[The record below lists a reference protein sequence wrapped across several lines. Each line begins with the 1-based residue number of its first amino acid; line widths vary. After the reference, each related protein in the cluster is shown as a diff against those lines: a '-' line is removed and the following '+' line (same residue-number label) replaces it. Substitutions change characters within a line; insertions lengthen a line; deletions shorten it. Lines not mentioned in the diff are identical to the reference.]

1 MKSKLF
7 DHQEKGLEML
17 RDALRRG
24 RKRVMLQAPTGSG
37 KTVLAAGAID
47 AALAKGKTVCF
58 TVPALELIDQT
69 VMRLAENGIDRVGV
83 IQAQHPKTNPLMP
96 VQVASVQTLLNRERP
111 EVDFWVIDEA
121 HIWFQAYYEKLFAE
135 IRQPIIGLSATPW
148 TRGLGKWYEELV
160 VPATMRELQEAINP
174 ATGVPFLVKETVLAP
189 THVDLGDVKTV
200 GGDYHQGQLGE
211 KMNKPD
217 LVGDLVKTWIA
228 HGQGRSTLMFGVDRA
243 HAKATQE
250 QFKAAGIN
258 ASYVDGFSNR
268 DSRRA
273 VRETFERGDVKVVC
287 SVGCLTTGVDW
298 DVRAII
304 LARPTKSEILFVQMI
319 GRGMRPAEAKEDV
332 LILDHTDTYQR
343 LGFAADVHH
352 GELHDGARTRLMPQ
366 QKMRLPIQCQG
377 KMPDGEPCLRIKPA
391 GEHMCSRCGF
401 APERQNRIIFA
412 DGELGALN
420 TGRAAGLDE
429 RMVWYAQ
436 LLGIVRDKKYHPG
449 WAAHKFKAK
458 FGDWPPTHWRH
469 SVKPRPASGEVWG
482 YIRHL
487 DIKRRHGQRKA
498 SAGW

>member
-1 MKSKLF
+1 
-7 DHQEKGLEML
+7 
-17 RDALRRG
+17 
-24 RKRVMLQAPTGSG
+24 MLQAPTGSG

-69 VMRLAENGIDRVGV
+69 VMRLAENGIDQVGV
-83 IQAQHPKTNPLMP
+83 IQAQHPMTNPTKP
-96 VQVASVQTLLNRERP
+96 VQVASVQTLLNRDRP

-121 HIWFQAYYEKLFAE
+121 HIFFESYYPKLFAE

-200 GGDYHQGQLGE
+200 AGDYHKGQLGE

-217 LVGDLVKTWIA
+217 LVGDLVKTWVKRMARAARRSCSASI
-228 HGQGRSTLMFGVDRA
+228 GRTPRRRRSSSRRLGSTPAMSTA
-243 HAKATQE
+243 SQAAT
-250 QFKAAGIN
+250 
-258 ASYVDGFSNR
+258 
-268 DSRRA
+268 SRRA
-273 VRETFERGDVKVVC
+273 VRETFERGEVKVVC

-298 DVRAII
+298 DVRCII

-319 GRGMRPAEAKEDV
+319 GRGMRPAEAKDDLLV
-332 LILDHTDTYQR
+332 LDHTDTYQR
-343 LGFAADVHH
+343 LGFAADIHH
-352 GELHDGARTRLMPQ
+352 AELHDGSRTRLMPQ
-366 QKMRLPIQCQG
+366 QKMRLPVQCQG

-429 RMVWYAQ
+429 RMDWYAQ
-436 LLGIVRDKKYHPG
+436 LSGSCASRGYAIG
-449 WAAHKFKAK
+449 WAAHKYKAK
-458 FGDWPPTHWRH
+458 FGDWPPLHWRS
-469 SVKPRPASGEVWG
+469 SV
-482 YIRHL
+482 
-487 DIKRRHGQRKA
+487 QA
-498 SAGW
+498 SAGLARGMGLHPPPRHQARSRTAQGERRMVIKPKVQVSG